1 MSGTIVLI
9 KFSSISTIDIT
20 INNTPIIDQNTKQQ
34 FEKTAIHRLVRKLD
48 KRIIP
53 FMFLHEMGSYINR
66 VSVGR

>member
-1 MSGTIVLI
+1 MSETIA
-9 KFSSISTIDIT
+9 SISTIEIT
-20 INNTPIIDQNTKQQ
+20 INDTPIIDSNTQQQ
-34 FEKTAIHRLVRKLD
+34 FEKNATHRLVRKLD